1 MQEYQHHLY
10 SRQHKLSLKRLSLR
24 QKAQLARM
32 RLAQRNTQREIEESA
47 KDTEDL
53 NSQFCLLCRLNYRSE
68 KAEHQASEAHRKMKK
83 FLMPYCTVCRI
94 GFKSPMEFETH
105 NCTIEHIKVSGD
117 FFCRLP
123 IPFYFMQN
131 LLHTHTY
138 MHKINTKFT
147 YSQVRKIIE
156 ISQSKIPTELC
167 VCDIHLLVGC

>member
-1 MQEYQHHLY
+1 M
-10 SRQHKLSLKRLSLR
+10 SLKRLSLR

-105 NCTIEHIKVSGD
+105 NCSIEHIKVSDCIKDG
-117 FFCRLP
+117 LQ
-123 IPFYFMQN
+123 IPF
-131 LLHTHTY
+131 
-138 MHKINTKFT
+138 I
-147 YSQVRKIIE
+147 
-156 ISQSKIPTELC
+156 
-167 VCDIHLLVGC
+167 